1 MKPNEIQELL
11 NAAEAR
17 IAAEKRR
24 LLLWSNGRLL
34 SALAVLVGLVFGIRN
49 DFLPGYVLA
58 AAGVFCFCW
67 LVHKFN
73 LQQRAIE
80 LAQNRLAVLERYDAR
95 TKGEWYDFA
104 DDGAA
109 YVRREDFLSSDL
121 DLFGPRSLYQ
131 YISVAHTVGGRDALM
146 RLLTRPSLH
155 LISERQDSVLELLQ
169 DDDLAI
175 DFEALGLSKDRRREE
190 DERAAETKL
199 RQYATGKGNRNVPQ
213 LKTLAIGLPVLT
225 AAAAVA
231 AAVGPVSWMMVL
243 YLFFA
248 QLLASVLFGGALKN

>member
-58 AAGVFCFCW
+58 AAGVLCFCW

-95 TKGEWYDFA
+95 TKGAWYDFA
-104 DDGAA
+104 G
-109 YVRREDFLSSDL
+109 
-121 DLFGPRSLYQ
+121 
-131 YISVAHTVGGRDALM
+131 
-146 RLLTRPSLH
+146 
-155 LISERQDSVLELLQ
+155 
-169 DDDLAI
+169 
-175 DFEALGLSKDRRREE
+175 
-190 DERAAETKL
+190 
-199 RQYATGKGNRNVPQ
+199 
-213 LKTLAIGLPVLT
+213 
-225 AAAAVA
+225 
-231 AAVGPVSWMMVL
+231 
-243 YLFFA
+243 
-248 QLLASVLFGGALKN
+248 

>member
-80 LAQNRLAVLERYDAR
+80 LAQNRLTVLERYDAR

-146 RLLTRPSLH
+146 RLSRGRVCILFLSGRIL
-155 LISERQDSVLELLQ
+155 VLELLQ

-175 DFEALGLSKDRRREE
+175 D
-190 DERAAETKL
+190 
-199 RQYATGKGNRNVPQ
+199 
-213 LKTLAIGLPVLT
+213 LKRWVFPRT
-225 AAAAVA
+225 VA
-231 AAVGPVSWMMVL
+231 ARRTSA
-243 YLFFA
+243 
-248 QLLASVLFGGALKN
+248 LLKRSCASMLRARATAMCRS